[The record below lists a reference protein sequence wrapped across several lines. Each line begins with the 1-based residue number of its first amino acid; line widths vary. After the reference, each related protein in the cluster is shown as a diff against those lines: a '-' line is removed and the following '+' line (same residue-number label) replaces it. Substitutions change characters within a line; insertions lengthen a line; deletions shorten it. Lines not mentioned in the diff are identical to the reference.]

1 MRLRAFQCIF
11 FDNNHYFDVFF
22 LVIIILTAIVLSI
35 NYICI
40 VVPNEYTRYFFDLLK
55 IDANNMIKSYVPAV
69 GIPYGI
75 IFRYWSVDSLA
86 WISLTVSFIIH
97 GEILKLMYFSVN
109 VMWKTTMMSCKEHK
123 TDLWLKYDYRHLVIP
138 SDLC

>member
-1 MRLRAFQCIF
+1 MRLRAFQRIF
-11 FDNNHYFDVFF
+11 FDNNHYFDLFF

-55 IDANNMIKSYVPAV
+55 IDANNMIKSYEPAV

-97 GEILKLMYFSVN
+97 GEILKLLYFSVN
-109 VMWKTTMMSCKEHK
+109 LMWQTTMMSCKEHK
-123 TDLWLKYDYRHLVIP
+123 TVLWLKYDYRPLVMP
-138 SDLC
+138 SKVC